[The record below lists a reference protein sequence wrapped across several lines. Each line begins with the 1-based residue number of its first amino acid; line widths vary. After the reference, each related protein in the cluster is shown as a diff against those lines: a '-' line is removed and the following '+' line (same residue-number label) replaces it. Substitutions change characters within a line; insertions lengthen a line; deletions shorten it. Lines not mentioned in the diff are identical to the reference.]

1 VTARIYRAAIVA
13 TSVVIIGIDSGKD
26 LAGGTQCANAE
37 GRLQL
42 DEAAMTDERRTDH
55 DSADQKA
62 HGTHGKGMGNEQRE
76 DEANVEPDIA
86 YDTEGEGARGDA
98 GWGSA
103 GSGGSVIDKRPD
115 KSKG

>member
-1 VTARIYRAAIVA
+1 MQGADPEVC
-13 TSVVIIGIDSGKD
+13 SV
-26 LAGGTQCANAE
+26 
-37 GRLQL
+37 RLGERL
-42 DEAAMTDERRTDH
+42 HSDEAFMTDERRTDR

-76 DEANVEPDIA
+76 DEANVEPDMA
-86 YDTEGEGARGDA
+86 RDTESDGPRGDA